1 MTKLITRIVLSF
13 CILLS
18 SGYSQLYA
26 HEMEEG
32 HQYVQEENFSGLEN
46 SHLVQSNSEQ
56 VPIFQTH
63 ESGKIKLDPTEIE
76 EEDDILFSFKKYV
89 ENSNYFIAIFCTLIL
104 GFLFRFIQ
112 RRLFLSKHFYLISS
126 YRMHL
131 INQVFT
137 IWYYFFK

>member
-26 HEMEEG
+26 HEMEES
-32 HQYVQEENFSGLEN
+32 HQYAQEDNFSGSEN
-46 SHLVQSNSEQ
+46 SQVTRSHSEQ
-56 VPIFQTH
+56 IPFIQTH
-63 ESGKIKLDPTEIE
+63 TPSKIKLDPTEIE
-76 EEDDILFSFKKYV
+76 EEDDVLFSFKKYV

-112 RRLFLSKHFYLISS
+112 RSLFLSKHFYRISS
-126 YRMHL
+126 HRMHL

-137 IWYYFFK
+137 I